1 MLSQFLLKL
10 EFFLKAMLVKDW
22 KTIKKLLELD
32 DKDPILRGVSF
43 VFLLAIQTIVLVV
56 RIKGYIDS

>member
-10 EFFLKAMLVKDW
+10 EFFLKDMLVKDLQA
-22 KTIKKLLELD
+22 IKKLLELD
-32 DKDPILRGVSF
+32 DKDPTLRGVSF
-43 VFLLAIQTIVLVV
+43 IFLLAIQTIVLVV

>member
-1 MLSQFLLKL
+1 MRILFERYACGRL
-10 EFFLKAMLVKDW
+10 ARY
-22 KTIKKLLELD
+22 KKLLELD

-56 RIKGYIDS
+56 RIKGYVDT

>member
-1 MLSQFLLKL
+1 ML
-10 EFFLKAMLVKDW
+10 MKDLQA
-22 KTIKKLLELD
+22 IKKLLELD

-56 RIKGYIDS
+56 RIKGYIDT

>member
-1 MLSQFLLKL
+1 MRILLKD
-10 EFFLKAMLVKDW
+10 MLVEDLQD
-22 KTIKKLLELD
+22 IKKLLELD
-32 DKDPILRGVSF
+32 DKDPILRGVSV

>member
-10 EFFLKAMLVKDW
+10 EFFLKDMLVKDW
-22 KTIKKLLELD
+22 QDIKKLQELD
-32 DKDPILRGVSF
+32 DEDPTLRGVSF

-56 RIKGYIDS
+56 RVKGYIDS

>member
-1 MLSQFLLKL
+1 MKD
-10 EFFLKAMLVKDW
+10 MLVEDLQA
-22 KTIKKLLELD
+22 IKKLLELD
-32 DKDPILRGVSF
+32 DKDTILRGVSF